1 MPQQLTRRKCE
12 KILRF
17 YKKPLGRGDALVEL
31 RNKTKEILRDKMCKC
46 VNALYKGSATTD
58 AGELRPYTDSI
69 AICKRSVYT
78 RKGLTP
84 PRFTCRLRP
93 KI

>member
-17 YKKPLGRGDALVEL
+17 YKKPLGRSESLVAV
-31 RNKTKEILRDKMCKC
+31 RNKTKAILREKMCRC
-46 VNALYKGSATTD
+46 VNALYKGTPSSEPS
-58 AGELRPYTDSI
+58 ELRPYSDSV

-84 PRFTCRLRP
+84 PKFTCRLRP
-93 KI
+93 KK